1 MTKRLVVLVS
11 VFFSMMAAGLAQ
23 QPGLL
28 HTGVEEPVVPAE
40 ACPDHSV
47 IFRIPAPK
55 ASDVELFFGE
65 HTTVAH
71 PMTKSADG
79 IWTISIGPVAP
90 DEYQYWFT
98 VGGAVVNPGIVTVP
112 DSQARPYEVQDVPH
126 GFVLSHRYFSK
137 VQNRGREMQVYLP
150 PEYFADPFRRFPV
163 LYLIAGMDETDWTL
177 HGRANVIL
185 DNFIA
190 QKHAVPMILVMPNNT
205 TGPHPVPAL
214 ENAAVMEKEFT
225 GEIIPYIDKTFR
237 TIADRPHRG
246 IAGVSFG
253 GGTAFTVGMR
263 HLETFA
269 YVAEFGTGAFGGG
282 DSTPYAPGY
291 PAYDPDKITP
301 GMYRKL
307 LDPATRPKLFFMSVG
322 TEDPRNASQKRA
334 FADFEKN
341 GIEPVFRTY
350 PGGHEWKVFRGSLI
364 DFLPM
369 LFQ

>member
-1 MTKRLVVLVS
+1 
-11 VFFSMMAAGLAQ
+11 
-23 QPGLL
+23 
-28 HTGVEEPVVPAE
+28 
-40 ACPDHSV
+40 
-47 IFRIPAPK
+47 
-55 ASDVELFFGE
+55 
-65 HTTVAH
+65 
-71 PMTKSADG
+71 
-79 IWTISIGPVAP
+79 
-90 DEYQYWFT
+90 
-98 VGGAVVNPGIVTVP
+98 
-112 DSQARPYEVQDVPH
+112 
-126 GFVLSHRYFSK
+126 
-137 VQNRGREMQVYLP
+137 MQVYLP
-150 PEYFADPFRRFPV
+150 PEYFADPSRRFPV

-214 ENAAVMEKEFT
+214 ENAAVMEKEFI

-291 PAYDPDKITP
+291 PAYDPDKITREYIGSCWIP
-301 GMYRKL
+301 PLSQSFSSCQLAPK
-307 LDPATRPKLFFMSVG
+307 TRAMRVKSEHPPILRR
-322 TEDPRNASQKRA
+322 TALNRC
-334 FADFEKN
+334 FERIRVDMN
-341 GIEPVFRTY
+341 GR
-350 PGGHEWKVFRGSLI
+350 SSAAL
-364 DFLPM
+364 
-369 LFQ
+369 